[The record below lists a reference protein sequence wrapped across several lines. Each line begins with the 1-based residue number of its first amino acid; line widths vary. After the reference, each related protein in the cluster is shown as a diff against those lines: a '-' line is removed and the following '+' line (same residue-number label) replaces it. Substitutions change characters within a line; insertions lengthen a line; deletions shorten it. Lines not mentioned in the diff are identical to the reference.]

1 MPAISEEVYRPENV
15 DKDSWLAKKMA
26 SLADAGQ
33 WKVTKF
39 ETTPPVGFYLFASW
53 TSTDVIVG
61 LDVPHRLCERS
72 IRVSRELVQEP
83 AQRQGSTA
91 AYLW

>member
-39 ETTPPVGFYLFASW
+39 ETTPPVGFYLFAS
-53 TSTDVIVG
+53 
-61 LDVPHRLCERS
+61 
-72 IRVSRELVQEP
+72 
-83 AQRQGSTA
+83 
-91 AYLW
+91 